1 MKRARK
7 KPGFTLIE
15 LIVVLVIMAILAA
28 AAIPTMMG
36 YVEKAKGAQHV
47 AEARI
52 IYVAATAAYTEAYG
66 VYGQTPTEALMVQL
80 APGLP
85 PAEPTD
91 ARSLIEKRVYEMC
104 IAGIPMQPGEKSAEA
119 FITGT
124 AAGSVT
130 KVEYHTSFLLDD
142 SHRWYVTI
150 EIGPGGENT
159 ATWEKR

>member
-66 VYGQTPTEALMVQL
+66 VYGQTPTMASVQF
-80 APGLP
+80 APDSLH
-85 PAEPTD
+85 AEPTD